1 MTNDSPKPITIII
14 RKLSRVGCRPCAV
27 LGYALNEMADQLAKA
42 NACVS
47 EHDIDV
53 EFGLIRKYGIT
64 SVPTLLFERNGAEIT
79 RITGLASAEEILD
92 AVEYAKEAL

>member
-1 MTNDSPKPITIII
+1 MTTKPIVIII
-14 RKLSRVGCRPCAV
+14 RNITRLDRKCD
-27 LGYALNEMADQLAKA
+27 ALNYTLAEMESQLTKA

-79 RITGLASAEEILD
+79 RITGLATTEEILD
-92 AVEYAKEAL
+92 AVDYAKVTP